1 MMPEVRSFSK
11 FFPAVVLVNLLF
23 TGLIFAQDAKPAQ
36 FYDVQV
42 SKDEIYSYSNLK
54 FVGDYAAFESPKGFA
69 ALGRTDAGVT
79 VLIIVGEGTIGIE
92 APEAAQAKFKTVFGS
107 HPLRTT
113 FKTLYMRLN
122 PKEFDEIFSKQL
134 QNKAADEGALA
145 AAKQV
150 FDERFI
156 ASWHAGS
163 KAMLPPYKTHVI
175 ELTTADHGLV
185 GTEEGYWL
193 TLRKYS
199 PYGSVY
205 PRDFVNP
212 KQK

>member
-1 MMPEVRSFSK
+1 MMPEVRFLS
-11 FFPAVVLVNLLF
+11 FFPLAVALVILLSL
-23 TGLIFAQDAKPAQ
+23 GPAGAQDDKPAQ

-54 FVGDYAAFESPKGFA
+54 FTGDYATFESPKGFA
-69 ALGRTDAGVT
+69 ALGRTEAGVT
-79 VLIIVGEGTIGIE
+79 VLIVVGDGTLNIE
-92 APEAAQAKFKTVFGS
+92 APEAVREKFKTVFAAY
-107 HPLRTT
+107 PLKIA
-113 FKTLYMRLN
+113 FKTLYMRLH
-122 PKEFDEIFSKQL
+122 PKEFDEVLSKQV
-134 QNKAADEGALA
+134 QNKAADENAFA
-145 AAKQV
+145 AAKQM
-150 FDERFI
+150 FDERFV

-163 KAMLPPYKTHVI
+163 KALLPPYKTHVI
-175 ELTTADHGLV
+175 ECNTAEYGLV

>member
-1 MMPEVRSFSK
+1 MMPEERSSARFS
-11 FFPAVVLVNLLF
+11 PAVVLVMLLSA
-23 TGLIFAQDAKPAQ
+23 GLVVAQDPKPVQ

-42 SKDEIYSYSNLK
+42 SKDEIYNYSNLK

-69 ALGRTDAGVT
+69 ALGRTEAGVT
-79 VLIIVGEGTIGIE
+79 VLIILGEGTIGIE

-113 FKTLYMRLN
+113 FKSLYMRLH

-145 AAKQV
+145 AAKQL

-156 ASWHAGS
+156 ASWHAGNR
-163 KAMLPPYKTHVI
+163 ALLPPYKTHVI
-175 ELTTADHGLV
+175 ELNTAEHGLV

>member
-1 MMPEVRSFSK
+1 MMPELRYFTYRS
-11 FFPAVVLVNLLF
+11 PAVALVILLSL
-23 TGLIFAQDAKPAQ
+23 GLLGAQDTKPAQ

-54 FVGDYAAFESPKGFA
+54 FTGDFARFESPKGFA
-69 ALGRTDAGVT
+69 ALGRTEAGVT
-79 VLIIVGEGTIGIE
+79 VLMVLGEGTINIE
-92 APEAAQAKFKTVFGS
+92 APEAVQEKFKTVFGAY
-107 HPLRTT
+107 PLRIA
-113 FKTLYMRLN
+113 FKTLYMRLH
-122 PKEFDEIFSKQL
+122 PKEFDEAFSMQL
-134 QNKAADEGALA
+134 QNKVADEAA
-145 AAKQV
+145 FTAAKQL

-156 ASWHAGS
+156 NSWHAGP
-163 KAMLPPYKTHVI
+163 KAMLPPYKTRVI
-175 ELTTADHGLV
+175 ELNTTEHGLV

-205 PRDFVNP
+205 PRDFINP